1 MNWNS
6 IIVAISLV
14 MLTIPVT
21 LGFLMTRANA
31 GGPGVINIATQ
42 KVQTIVVKNEKG
54 EVIDKQSVETLIC
67 DDGRN
72 DSLSQWYSKRMQR
85 VLVRDVCCRKMAK
98 EERICPPKNLMAVG
112 KWLIH

>member
-14 MLTIPVT
+14 MLTIFVT

-31 GGPGVINIATQ
+31 GGPWSDQYCNA
-42 KVQTIVVKNEKG
+42 KVETVVVKNEKG

-72 DSLSQWYSKRMQR
+72 DFLS
-85 VLVRDVCCRKMAK
+85 
-98 EERICPPKNLMAVG
+98 
-112 KWLIH
+112 LIHI

>member
-14 MLTIPVT
+14 MLTIVT

-31 GGPGVINIATQ
+31 GGPWSDQYCNA
-42 KVQTIVVKNEKG
+42 KVETIVVKNEKG

-72 DSLSQWYSKRMQR
+72 DFPIP
-85 VLVRDVCCRKMAK
+85 VV
-98 EERICPPKNLMAVG
+98 
-112 KWLIH
+112 